1 MREPPLIT
9 VILATYNRREVTLA
23 TLAQVIASAGPN
35 YRVNVVAVDN
45 GSRDGTADAIKQRFP
60 GVTVLRAPR
69 NLGSCA
75 KALGI
80 PHAQGE
86 YVVFLD
92 DDSHPRPGS
101 LSRMLHHF
109 EANPDLGAAGF
120 RVHLPDGSQ
129 ESAALPE
136 VFVGCGVGFRTR
148 ALLDAGGLDVDLFM
162 QAEEYHLAFRL
173 VNSGWSIR
181 LFDDLHVEHLK
192 TPRARRRRR
201 TTYLDTR
208 NNLLLAAR
216 YLPDP
221 YYTIYA
227 EDWRQRY
234 GWLARSAG
242 HRSAFV
248 RGWVAGVMRGRRDRR
263 DEVRAAQRLR
273 PAAMEALFRLEF
285 VRQKLTELHAEGVR
299 RVVLADLGKNVYAF
313 HAGAAQAGLKVPA
326 IIDDGFAAAGRSYR
340 GTPVVPSE
348 RVDRLAPDALMIA
361 NMSPVHANRTR
372 QRLLQQFSLPIHDW
386 FSRPAVPAPTAN
398 RALRAAAIPATIRDF
413 D

>member
-23 TLAQVIASAGPN
+23 TLARVMASAGPE
-35 YRVNVVAVDN
+35 YRLHVVAVDN
-45 GSRDGTADAIKQRFP
+45 GSRDGTAEAIQKRFA
-60 GVTVLRAPR
+60 GVTLLRAPR

-86 YVVFLD
+86 YVLFLD

-101 LSRMLHHF
+101 LWQMLRHF
-109 EANPDLGAAGF
+109 QANPDLGAAGF

-136 VFVGCGVGFRTR
+136 VFVGCGVGFRTQ
-148 ALLDAGGLDVDLFM
+148 ALRDAGGLDGDLFM

-173 VNSGWSIR
+173 VNAGWSMR

-192 TPRARRRRR
+192 SPRARRRRR

-221 YYTIYA
+221 YYTIYTQ
-227 EDWRQRY
+227 DWRQRY
-234 GWLARSAG
+234 DWLARATG
-242 HRSAFV
+242 HRWAFR
-248 RGWVAGVMRGRRDRR
+248 RGWVAGALRGRRNRR
-263 DEVRAAQRLR
+263 DEIWAAQRLR
-273 PAAMEALFRLEF
+273 PAAMETLFRLEF
-285 VRQKLTELHAEGVR
+285 VQRKLSDLRVTGVR
-299 RVVLADLGKNVYAF
+299 RIVLADLGKNVWAF
-313 HAGAAQAGLKVPA
+313 HAGAAQAGLEVLA
-326 IIDDGFAAAGRSYR
+326 IADDGFAREGRSYR
-340 GTPVVPSE
+340 GTPVVSLD
-348 RVDRLAPDALMIA
+348 RVGRLAPDALVIA

-372 QRLLQQFSLPIHDW
+372 QRLLQQFTLPVHDW
-386 FSRPAVPAPTAN
+386 FSRPAVPAPTSN